1 MNTTTKSIIA
11 IVVVII
17 IIVAIIL
24 GVHAHHRT
32 KTPAVAADTTDT
44 SGAAQAKTPT
54 SQKPMTYSTATFHTS
69 MGDFT
74 ISLDNTNTPITAGN
88 FEKLASEGFY
98 SGVRFHRVIAGF
110 MIQTGDPLSKD
121 DTQKSLWGTGGPGYK
136 FDDEIK
142 PATNLNTVGAVA
154 MANSG
159 PNTNGSQFF
168 INLVQND
175 YLDPNYTVF
184 GHVTS
189 GMDVVQAI
197 GKVPTNPTNNQPLTD
212 VTITSISLK

>member
-1 MNTTTKSIIA
+1 MNTTAKIILGL
-11 IVVVII
+11 VVVVI
-17 IIVAIIL
+17 IIVAIIF
-24 GVHAHHRT
+24 GVRAHHAAA
-32 KTPAVAADTTDT
+32 PAVPPQTAA
-44 SGAAQAKTPT
+44 AATQTPT
-54 SQKPMTYSTATFHTS
+54 TTQTPMTYSTATFHTS

-74 ISLDNTNTPITAGN
+74 ISLDNTDTPITAGN
-88 FEKLASEGFY
+88 FEKLASQGFY

-121 DTQKSLWGTGGPGYK
+121 DSQKALWGTGGPGYT
-136 FDDEIK
+136 FNDEIK
-142 PATNLNTVGAVA
+142 PATNKNVAGAVA

-168 INLVQND
+168 INLVDND

-184 GHVTS
+184 GHVIS

-212 VTITSISLK
+212 VTITSIDLK

>member
-1 MNTTTKSIIA
+1 MNKTNRIILGVIA
-11 IVVVII
+11 AII
-17 IIVAIIL
+17 IIVIIIL
-24 GVHAHHRT
+24 AVHAHHAAAP
-32 KTPAVAADTTDT
+32 KNSDAVATTGT
-44 SGAAQAKTPT
+44 TQTQT
-54 SQKPMTYSTATFHTS
+54 TTPMTYSTATFHTS

-88 FEKLASEGFY
+88 FEKLASQGFY
-98 SGVRFHRVIAGF
+98 SGVKFHRVIAGF

-121 DTQKSLWGTGGPGYK
+121 ETKKSLWGTGGPGYQ
-136 FDDEIK
+136 FNDEIK
-142 PATNLNTVGAVA
+142 PATNKNIVGAVA

-184 GHVTS
+184 GQVTS
-189 GMDVVQAI
+189 GLDVVEAI

-212 VTITSISLK
+212 VTISSIDLK

>member
-1 MNTTTKSIIA
+1 MNKTNRIILGIIA
-11 IVVVII
+11 AII
-17 IIVAIIL
+17 IIVIIIL
-24 GVHAHHRT
+24 AVHAHRAAAP
-32 KTPAVAADTTDT
+32 KNSDAVTAAGTT
-44 SGAAQAKTPT
+44 QT
-54 SQKPMTYSTATFHTS
+54 SQTMNYSTATFHTS

-74 ISLDNTNTPITAGN
+74 ISLDNTNTPLTAGN
-88 FEKLASEGFY
+88 FEKLASQGFY
-98 SGVRFHRVIAGF
+98 SGVKFHRVIAGF

-121 DTQKSLWGTGGPGYK
+121 DAKKSLWGTGGPGYQ
-136 FDDEIK
+136 FNDEIK
-142 PATNLNTVGAVA
+142 PATNKNIVGAVA

-184 GHVTS
+184 GQVTS

-212 VTITSISLK
+212 VTISSIDLK